1 MSSGSK
7 TNKKKSKQNIPTR
20 HKSINT
26 RNTGS
31 KSAKK
36 KPTNEPFIDP
46 NKVFDIMKN
55 NNQRAS
61 RDIKLGQRQESEN
74 LVVNHHQIDDDEPM
88 YNINENSQEVFN
100 SYTDARHFLEENG
113 ITISTITL
121 DCKLHT
127 LINVN
132 IFSKNIDLKEN
143 GIASVKYGNRNDT
156 ATNRTIVNIHTKK
169 KKLSTKVFFNQVTI
183 LMRPT
188 NNVERNYINIKVFK
202 NGSLQMTGCKDMDD
216 FNNVVHTLIKLLIK
230 GTDIT
235 RNGITRHLNYITK
248 PDTIGLY
255 DTKIRMI
262 NSNFQFR
269 YKIYRERLSQ
279 LLVEHHNKYT
289 KDNEI
294 GYVEHKY
301 SSNSSHSCVNIK
313 FKYDENKNPSIFVFQ
328 TGSIIIT
335 GAKNLQ
341 HIIASY
347 NFIQKIIA
355 KYKQQIMIV
364 ELDQDAVR
372 AEIAKY
378 FLEKRKNLSTQSA
391 KINE

>member
-7 TNKKKSKQNIPTR
+7 TNKKKKQAIIR
-20 HKSINT
+20 HKSANS
-26 RNTGS
+26 RNSGS

-36 KPTNEPFIDP
+36 KPIEESSIDI

-55 NNQRAS
+55 NSERETRDTKLKTEVILPTNQT
-61 RDIKLGQRQESEN
+61 SE
-74 LVVNHHQIDDDEPM
+74 PT

-100 SYTDARHFLEENG
+100 SYKEARHFLEENG
-113 ITISTITL
+113 ISISTITL

-132 IFSKNIDLKEN
+132 IFSKNVELKDNE
-143 GIASVKYGNRNDT
+143 IASVKYGNRNDT
-156 ATNRTIVNIHTKK
+156 ATNRTIINLDTKK
-169 KKLSTKVFFNQVTI
+169 KKSSGKMFFNQVTI
-183 LMRPT
+183 LMKPT
-188 NNVERNYINIKVFK
+188 NNAERNYINIKVFK
-202 NGSLQMTGCKDMDD
+202 NGSLQMTGCKDMND

-230 GTDIT
+230 GTTIT
-235 RNGITRHLNYITK
+235 RNRITRHLNYITN

-262 NSNFQFR
+262 NSNFQFQ

-289 KDNEI
+289 KDTDI

-313 FKYDENKNPSIFVFQ
+313 FKYDENKSPSIFVFQ

-347 NFIQKIIA
+347 DFIQKIIA

-364 ELDQDAVR
+364 DLDQDAVR
-372 AEIAKY
+372 AEIANY
-378 FLEKRKNLSTQSA
+378 FLEKRKSL
-391 KINE
+391 I